1 MLYRFKS
8 QATADV
14 VMLEANA
21 RQLFDITGKAPTR
34 TGIFT
39 VEQMP
44 AAIAA
49 LEAAIRHEA
58 QQGPHHGDALAAE
71 EHEADAA
78 VQHVALHQRAA
89 PLIDMLKRS
98 HAEGKDVVWGV

>member
-14 VMLEANA
+14 LMLETNA
-21 RQLFDITGKAPTR
+21 RQLLEVMGKQAGA

-39 VEQMP
+39 VEQIP
-44 AAIAA
+44 AALAK
-49 LEAAIRHEA
+49 LEATIA
-58 QQGPHHGDALAAE
+58 QETKIQHNGDAFAVE
-71 EHEADAA
+71 GHEADADLN
-78 VQHVALHQRAA
+78 HVTLRQRAA

-98 HAEGKDVVWGV
+98 LEESKSVVWGV

>member
-21 RQLFDITGKAPTR
+21 RQLLEIIGKSSAPKGIIT
-34 TGIFT
+34 
-39 VEQMP
+39 VDQMP
-44 AAIAA
+44 AAVSA
-49 LEAAIRHEA
+49 LETAISADSAQNRHNHDAYAVENHADEA
-58 QQGPHHGDALAAE
+58 E
-71 EHEADAA
+71 R
-78 VQHVALHQRAA
+78 QHVGLHQRAA

-98 HAEGKDVVWGV
+98 QAENKDIVWGV

>member
-14 VMLEANA
+14 LMLETNA
-21 RQLFDITGKAPTR
+21 RQLLEVTGKQAGA

-39 VEQMP
+39 AEQIP
-44 AAIAA
+44 AALAK
-49 LEAAIRHEA
+49 LEAAIAQEA
-58 QQGPHHGDALAAE
+58 KIQHNRDAFAVE
-71 EHEADAA
+71 GHEADADRN
-78 VQHVALHQRAA
+78 HVALHQRAA

-98 HAEGKDVVWGV
+98 LEEGKNVVWGV